1 MRPTKPVQETAK
13 EKGDRLEYRVV
24 KLYKRLGKW
33 NVQHDVT
40 LKDKYGNI
48 SQIDVIYGLLFRK
61 YVECKNYAEPVA
73 LEKVAKFKE
82 VLLLNGISPRRG
94 VFITTSTY
102 VPRARTI
109 GIKTIDG
116 DQLKRIEKYASSIFM
131 VKTIV
136 KLVTVGAIGYAAYV
150 HRNYLQDVATN
161 SNYRTKEYKR
171 YKKQITNQYYDIK
184 QKIKRWWDN

>member
-1 MRPTKPVQETAK
+1 MGDAQKKGLRFERRV
-13 EKGDRLEYRVV
+13 EKCF
-24 KLYKRLGKW
+24 KRLGYW
-33 NVQHDVT
+33 NVKRDVV
-40 LKDKYGNI
+40 LVDRFRNR
-48 SQIDVIYGLLFRK
+48 SQIDLTYGLFWK
-61 YVECKNYAEPVA
+61 TYVECKNYAEPVA

-136 KLVTVGAIGYAAYV
+136 KLITVGAIGYAAYV